1 VTSVTGSRDL
11 SELIVCTGTIMDGRI
26 QMRNTKLFAVAAAL
40 ILAAV
45 GGWAAST
52 TDRSVAAPTRVSME
66 PLQIMMTTT
75 DLPEQHFKD
84 FSVIFD

>member
-1 VTSVTGSRDL
+1 
-11 SELIVCTGTIMDGRI
+11 MDGRI

>member
-1 VTSVTGSRDL
+1 
-11 SELIVCTGTIMDGRI
+11 
-26 QMRNTKLFAVAAAL
+26 MRNTKSFAAAAAL

-52 TDRSVAAPTRVSME
+52 TDRSIAAAARVGMD

-75 DLPEQHFKD
+75 NLPAQHFKD